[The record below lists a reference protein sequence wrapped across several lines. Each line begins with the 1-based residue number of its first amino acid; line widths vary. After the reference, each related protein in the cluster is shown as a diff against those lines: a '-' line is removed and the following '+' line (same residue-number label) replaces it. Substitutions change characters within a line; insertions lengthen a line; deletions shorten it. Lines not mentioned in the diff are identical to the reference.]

1 MANNYV
7 PQIDYT
13 SRDFNA
19 IRDDLISLIPTFSPT
34 WTNRDPADFGI
45 TLIELFSYMGDIL
58 NYYIDRSAN
67 ESFITT
73 ASQRESVLQLARL
86 LSYSPNQITASTV
99 TLTFQNSTAS
109 PIVVPALTKVATST
123 ITSGTSTQII
133 FETDS
138 AVTVPAKVSSTNGSV
153 TVAATQGETVFN
165 EKIGTSN
172 GASAQTYPLLDA
184 PVISDSIT
192 VNINGVTY
200 NRVEYLI
207 DYNNADPVFTT
218 NTDAN
223 GVTYV
228 IFGDDVSGKIPP
240 LNGEIFATYRV
251 GGGVKSNVASNT
263 IKYVLTN
270 LIAGLTV
277 NNQDILTTG
286 DGAATGGADIESTDS
301 IRINAVD
308 SIRSLNRAVSLSDY
322 ARLAVQVDGVAKANA
337 DATTYTS
344 ITLYFAPSGDKGV
357 TIDGVTPSTVF
368 NTLKTT
374 VLEYL
379 IDKAPANTTI
389 TFQPPTYVPLTVIAD
404 ITVAPKF
411 SQTLVKTEALAAVNT
426 LLSFDNVIFQDTIT
440 LTDIL
445 GAITSVNGVS
455 KANVTLLRKTSNV
468 QSFSIT
474 NKALTSYVATLTTS
488 ATHDIKVGQTVLISG
503 VDSTFNGYFV
513 VSAIASN
520 TISYSL
526 TANNVSSTAVSPSG
540 AVNVLAV
547 EEINCSIS
555 EIPEAGNIVIT
566 AVGGITN

>member
-1 MANNYV
+1 MADNYV

-13 SRDFNA
+13 SRDFTA
-19 IRDDLISLIPTFSPT
+19 IRNDLISLIPTFSPT
-34 WTNRDPADFGI
+34 WTSRDPADFGI

-86 LSYSPNQITASTV
+86 LSYSPNQTTASTV
-99 TLTFQNSTAS
+99 TLTFQNATAS
-109 PIVVPALTKVATST
+109 TIFVPAFTKVATST
-123 ITSGTSTQII
+123 VTSGASNQII

-138 AVTVPAKVSSTNGSV
+138 SVTVPAKVGSTNGTV
-153 TVAATQGETVFN
+153 TVGATQGSTVYN
-165 EKIGTSN
+165 EKIGTSS
-172 GASAQTYPLLDA
+172 GTSAQTFQLLDA
-184 PVISDSIT
+184 PVISNSIT

-207 DYNNADPVFTT
+207 DYNNTDPVFTT

-228 IFGDDVSGKIPP
+228 VFGDDVSGKIPP
-240 LNGEIFATYRV
+240 LNAEIFATYRV
-251 GGGVKSNVASNT
+251 GGGIEGNVATGT
-263 IKYVLTN
+263 IKYILTN
-270 LIAGLTV
+270 LTAGLTV

-286 DGAATGGADIESTDS
+286 DGAATGGSDIESTDS

-308 SIRSLNRAVSLSDY
+308 SIRALNRAVSLSDY
-322 ARLAVQVDGVAKANA
+322 ARLTVQIDGVAKANA

-357 TIDGVTPSTVF
+357 TEDGVTPSAVF
-368 NTLKTT
+368 NSLKTT

-389 TFQPPTYVPLTVIAD
+389 TFQPPTYVPIDAIVDLTI
-404 ITVAPKF
+404 APKAN
-411 SQTLVKTEALAAVNT
+411 QNLVKTEVAASINT
-426 LLSFDNVIFQDTIT
+426 LLDFDNVIFQDTIS

-445 GAITSVNGVS
+445 GAVTSINGVS
-455 KANVTLLRKTSNV
+455 KANVTLLRRTADI
-468 QSFSIT
+468 QSFSIS
-474 NKALTSYVATLTTS
+474 NKSLTSYIATLTTS
-488 ATHDIKVGQTVLISG
+488 AVHNVKVGQVILVSS
-503 VDSTFNGYFV
+503 VDSTFNGSFIV
-513 VSAIASN
+513 TAVGSN
-520 TISYSL
+520 TISYAL

-540 AVNVLAV
+540 ILQVLAV
-547 EEINCSIS
+547 EEINCGVS
-555 EIPEAGNIVIT
+555 EIPTTGTIT
-566 AVGGITN
+566 VTATGGIVN